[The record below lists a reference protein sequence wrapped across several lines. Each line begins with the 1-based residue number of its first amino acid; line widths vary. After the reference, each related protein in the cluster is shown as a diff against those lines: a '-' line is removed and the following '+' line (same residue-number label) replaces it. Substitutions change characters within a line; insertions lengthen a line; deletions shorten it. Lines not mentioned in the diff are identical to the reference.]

1 MSDDILKNVKGL
13 DTFTLDVISN
23 MLEQQEEKKQEEQ
36 DMGFKESYLRNDISF
51 KESYLRNDFD
61 NKS

>member
-1 MSDDILKNVKGL
+1 MFMSDDILKNIKGL

-36 DMGFKESYLRNDISF
+36 DMSF
-51 KESYLRNDFD
+51 KEQELEL
-61 NKS
+61 